1 MATPREP
8 DDTEIAPVKADE
20 DNTPRDLSSRMPQ
33 RSAFPEIHDQAQNAP
48 ATSEGASG
56 HQPGHPGHPGHRT
69 SAEYQQH
76 HYHADTSDPFHHLA
90 NAQPSG
96 LASLPES
103 SKDVPVMPQVPASY
117 ALQAPPNH
125 LSALVQPTPH
135 QPLHVGF
142 PPCAMFGHRSTNHVY
157 PNPPANVSLA
167 LLPNVIS
174 WADDRT
180 VRDYL
185 AIAVV
190 RHKDIHDMVEREY
203 GRIVK
208 EHQDRKNEDAS
219 VLSFVNEHTKGLV
232 YSSATQSND
241 SAQQKGPPLELA
253 SCSEPPPDR
262 SAPAYARLHDA
273 DILSY
278 ISHAVAKLDKVKVLE
293 ILATAAMRHDD
304 VYKETRR
311 SLVEEATSELKNR
324 SKLFEHLVAQDR
336 LDFESALREENATRA
351 AAPATRVTQNTQ
363 EIFSEDEYD
372 GGDDEAEV
380 VENDLETTDILTFT
394 DNVRRVHYVLNTR
407 YAGLRD
413 SQQSYITLEAATKIE
428 DQMQNI
434 SDQVVPHSLY
444 DTKRNA
450 ISQLCK
456 IGMMVVEANGYLGS
470 EIQDHMVYNSVLV
483 KSMQAVHDIMI
494 RIAVEL
500 IYKDCSKYFEGLDK
514 KRDICF
520 EGFDEIVALFRG
532 ANT

>member
-1 MATPREP
+1 MQPPTWSGEP
-8 DDTEIAPVKADE
+8 NGISNGSVKRGPQDESPQIANKAARLETTANE
-20 DNTPRDLSSRMPQ
+20 DSSKLNNQ
-33 RSAFPEIHDQAQNAP
+33 VDGSTRSRTGQGQFLPSVQNGQHIQPPHLHNWQLPEIRNLQSVS
-48 ATSEGASG
+48 TSNL
-56 HQPGHPGHPGHRT
+56 HQPGP
-69 SAEYQQH
+69 
-76 HYHADTSDPFHHLA
+76 HARKFSYAHAP
-90 NAQPSG
+90 
-96 LASLPES
+96 LAS
-103 SKDVPVMPQVPASY
+103 
-117 ALQAPPNH
+117 
-125 LSALVQPTPH
+125 SANNVQ
-135 QPLHVGF
+135 
-142 PPCAMFGHRSTNHVY
+142 
-157 PNPPANVSLA
+157 
-167 LLPNVIS
+167 
-174 WADDRT
+174 
-180 VRDYL
+180 
-185 AIAVV
+185 
-190 RHKDIHDMVEREY
+190 
-203 GRIVK
+203 
-208 EHQDRKNEDAS
+208 
-219 VLSFVNEHTKGLV
+219 GLM

-241 SAQQKGPPLELA
+241 SAQQKGPPLKLA
-253 SCSEPPPDR
+253 SCPEPPPDR
-262 SAPAYARLHDA
+262 SAPAYARLRDA

-304 VYKETRR
+304 VYKEIRR

-351 AAPATRVTQNTQ
+351 AAPATRVIQNTQ

-380 VENDLETTDILTFT
+380 MENDPETTDILTFT
-394 DNVRRVHYVLNTR
+394 ENVRRVHYVLNTR

-494 RIAVEL
+494 RMEMEL

>member
-1 MATPREP
+1 M
-8 DDTEIAPVKADE
+8 
-20 DNTPRDLSSRMPQ
+20 
-33 RSAFPEIHDQAQNAP
+33 
-48 ATSEGASG
+48 
-56 HQPGHPGHPGHRT
+56 
-69 SAEYQQH
+69 
-76 HYHADTSDPFHHLA
+76 
-90 NAQPSG
+90 
-96 LASLPES
+96 
-103 SKDVPVMPQVPASY
+103 
-117 ALQAPPNH
+117 
-125 LSALVQPTPH
+125 
-135 QPLHVGF
+135 
-142 PPCAMFGHRSTNHVY
+142 
-157 PNPPANVSLA
+157 
-167 LLPNVIS
+167 
-174 WADDRT
+174 
-180 VRDYL
+180 
-185 AIAVV
+185 
-190 RHKDIHDMVEREY
+190 
-203 GRIVK
+203 
-208 EHQDRKNEDAS
+208 
-219 VLSFVNEHTKGLV
+219 

-253 SCSEPPPDR
+253 SCPEPPPDR
-262 SAPAYARLHDA
+262 SAPAYARLRDA

-278 ISHAVAKLDKVKVLE
+278 ISHAVANLDKVKVLE

-304 VYKETRR
+304 VYKEIRR

-324 SKLFEHLVAQDR
+324 SRLFEHLVAQDR

-351 AAPATRVTQNTQ
+351 AAPATRVIQNTQ

-380 VENDLETTDILTFT
+380 VENDPETTDILTFT
-394 DNVRRVHYVLNTR
+394 ENVRRVHYVLNTR

-494 RIAVEL
+494 RIEVEL
-500 IYKDCSKYFEGLDK
+500 IYKDCSKYFEGLDR

-520 EGFDEIVALFRG
+520 EGFDEIVALFRR

>member
-1 MATPREP
+1 M
-8 DDTEIAPVKADE
+8 
-20 DNTPRDLSSRMPQ
+20 
-33 RSAFPEIHDQAQNAP
+33 
-48 ATSEGASG
+48 
-56 HQPGHPGHPGHRT
+56 
-69 SAEYQQH
+69 
-76 HYHADTSDPFHHLA
+76 
-90 NAQPSG
+90 
-96 LASLPES
+96 
-103 SKDVPVMPQVPASY
+103 
-117 ALQAPPNH
+117 
-125 LSALVQPTPH
+125 
-135 QPLHVGF
+135 
-142 PPCAMFGHRSTNHVY
+142 
-157 PNPPANVSLA
+157 
-167 LLPNVIS
+167 
-174 WADDRT
+174 
-180 VRDYL
+180 
-185 AIAVV
+185 
-190 RHKDIHDMVEREY
+190 
-203 GRIVK
+203 
-208 EHQDRKNEDAS
+208 
-219 VLSFVNEHTKGLV
+219 

-253 SCSEPPPDR
+253 SCPEPPPDR
-262 SAPAYARLHDA
+262 SAPAYARLRDA

-304 VYKETRR
+304 
-311 SLVEEATSELKNR
+311 
-324 SKLFEHLVAQDR
+324 DR

-394 DNVRRVHYVLNTR
+394 NNVRRVHYVLNTR

-494 RIAVEL
+494 RMEIEL

-514 KRDICF
+514 KRDVCF